1 MKQPDHDLENYLREF
16 QPRQPRALPEIPQHK
31 IWQWPR
37 LAAAAILAIACGT
50 ATWFA
55 VSRYPS
61 PYRESPAQT
70 FQEPANSLEFPAVTE
85 KSAVSHIYTRAELQR
100 LALEDPAKFDAALF
114 AAAANSLPRFTE
126 PNSLLSILAKD

>member
-37 LAAAAILAIACGT
+37 VAAAALIAIIFGT
-50 ATWFA
+50 AVWFA
-55 VSRYPS
+55 ASRGRHS
-61 PYRESPAQT
+61 STQT
-70 FQEPANSLEFPAVTE
+70 VRQPANSSAWQVTTG
-85 KSAVSHIYTRAELQR
+85 KSRTSHQYTRAELQR

-126 PNSLLSILAKD
+126 PNSLLGILAKD